1 MTDEDYIKLVK
12 KVQKL
17 KAKVKEQDKLIDLLT
32 DELIKSHR
40 KVDELKKE
48 LYGK

>member
-1 MTDEDYIKLVK
+1 MNEQDYIKLVK
-12 KVQKL
+12 KVDKL
-17 KAKVKEQDKLIDLLT
+17 KSRVKEQDKLIDLLT

>member
-1 MTDEDYIKLVK
+1 MNEQDYIKLVK
-12 KVQKL
+12 KVDKL
-17 KAKVKEQDKLIDLLT
+17 KSRVKEHDKLIDLLT

>member
-1 MTDEDYIKLVK
+1 MDEDYIKLVK
-12 KVQKL
+12 KAQKL
-17 KAKVKEQDKLIDLLT
+17 KARVKTQDELIYLLT
-32 DELIKSHR
+32 DALIESHR